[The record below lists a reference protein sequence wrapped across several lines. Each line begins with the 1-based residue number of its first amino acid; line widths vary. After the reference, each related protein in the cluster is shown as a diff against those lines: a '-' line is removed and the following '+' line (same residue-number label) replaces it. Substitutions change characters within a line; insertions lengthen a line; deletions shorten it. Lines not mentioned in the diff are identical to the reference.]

1 MYEAVDFLMRHGFRM
16 DAPFTEGLP
25 YLSREEETRAT
36 ARLSERQQQKAT
48 IRDIDVRD
56 MDLESLEFLNDV
68 RRQIDAWMA
77 VGDVGLDDI
86 SQNGRL
92 C

>member
-1 MYEAVDFLMRHGFRM
+1 MYEAVDFLMRNGFRM

-25 YLSREEETRAT
+25 YLSREEETRAK
-36 ARLSERQQQKAT
+36 ARLLERQQQKAA

-77 VGDVGLDDI
+77 VGDVGLNDI

-92 C
+92 R